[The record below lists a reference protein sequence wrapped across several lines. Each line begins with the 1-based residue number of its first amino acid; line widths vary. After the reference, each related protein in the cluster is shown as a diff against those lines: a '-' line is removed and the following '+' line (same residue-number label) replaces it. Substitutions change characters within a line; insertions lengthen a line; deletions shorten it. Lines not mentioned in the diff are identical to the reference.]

1 MAEETSTSNQLRV
14 RLVTPE
20 RLLLDTTADAVE
32 LPAKDGVIEVLYG
45 HAPLLSELGAGEL
58 ILHGAQGTDQQRFY
72 VAWGFVEVLPEL
84 VTVLAESAVPP
95 SEIDKSAAQQ
105 SLEHG
110 EEMWNEAGEDASR
123 YDAANEVIQEAEAR
137 LAIAQDGK

>member
-1 MAEETSTSNQLRV
+1 MAEEISTSNQLRV
-14 RLVTPE
+14 RLVTSD

-32 LPAKDGVIEVLYG
+32 LPAKGGVIEVLYG

-95 SEIDKSAAQQ
+95 SEIDTSAAQQ

-110 EEMWNEAGEDASR
+110 EKMWNEAGEDASR
-123 YDAANEVIQEAEAR
+123 YDAANEVIQEAQAR
-137 LAIAQDGK
+137 LAAAQDGK